1 MLMQGTAVSH
11 TSVEAVIGQLESLI
25 AELQHSVARSIG
37 RRLRDAKRQ
46 AQAAANARA
55 AAAAAAANAG
65 PRGSIGARKP
75 LSSPTSI
82 AAKKGGTGT
91 TGNDRWSPIDIS
103 TVDLRSLLQNGLFAL
118 ERMASEAAPIL
129 ILLTDGNFTSMSFH

>member
-46 AQAAANARA
+46 AQAAANAR
-55 AAAAAAANAG
+55 AAAAAANAG